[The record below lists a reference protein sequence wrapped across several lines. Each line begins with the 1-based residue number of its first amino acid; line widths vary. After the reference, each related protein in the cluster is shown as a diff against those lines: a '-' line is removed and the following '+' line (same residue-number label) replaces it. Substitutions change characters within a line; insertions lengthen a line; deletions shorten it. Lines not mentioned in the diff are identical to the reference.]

1 MEDDVK
7 STVRLLAYYD
17 VRGVANPKLAEVFRC
32 RIEDLNGARDT
43 EEYKEA
49 LATERAEFE
58 AARAEMDDNW
68 DSVERKALGNLI
80 EVLGDTTDP
89 RMLLSAATLANKANR
104 RNAAQAVD
112 QPRKVIDVTPDA
124 GGRTTVVRM
133 RTRFLEILQSE
144 EGARQVAARET
155 EITISNQASMREDM
169 TPTEVEHM
177 LKTSLGVDVRDVE
190 EITRRGNSEDA
201 LNFDF
206 NVDSPFIKRL
216 SQ

>member
-1 MEDDVK
+1 MSEDGK
-7 STVRLLAYYD
+7 STLRLLAYYD
-17 VRGVANPKLAEVFRC
+17 VRGVPNMKLAEVFRC
-32 RIEDLNGARDT
+32 RVQDLNEARESEDYKGALS
-43 EEYKEA
+43 E
-49 LATERAEFE
+49 ERAEFE
-58 AARAEMDDNW
+58 ASRAEMDDNW

-89 RMLLSAATLANKANR
+89 RMLLSAATLANKAAR
-104 RNAAQAVD
+104 RNIAQATD
-112 QPRKVIDVTPDA
+112 AQRKVIDVTPDTGA
-124 GGRTTVVRM
+124 RTTVVRM
-133 RTRFLEILQSE
+133 RTRFLEILQNE
-144 EGARQVAARET
+144 EGARQIAARET
-155 EITISNQASMREDM
+155 EITISNQNSLREDM